1 MSNLSDNALGF
12 VQIQSRD
19 SVAATGNRLE
29 SLLKSG
35 GVTLFARI
43 DFSGDA
49 ARAGLTLHPETL
61 FIFGNPKA
69 GTPLMVARPSVGLD
83 LPFKALLWED
93 ADGHSWA
100 AYNDPG
106 YIVRRHD
113 LPPMFAANL
122 TAAVAL
128 IERACHE

>member
-1 MSNLSDNALGF
+1 MSNLSDNAVGF
-12 VQIQSRD
+12 VQIRSRD
-19 SVAATGNRLE
+19 SVAATGARLE

-61 FIFGNPKA
+61 FVFGNPKA

-93 ADGHSWA
+93 ADGHSWV

-106 YIVRRHD
+106 YIVRRHA
-113 LPPMFAANL
+113 LPQMFAANL
-122 TAAVAL
+122 TAAVSF
-128 IERACHE
+128 IERACHD

>member
-1 MSNLSDNALGF
+1 MSDVSDDALGF

-19 SVAATGNRLE
+19 SVAVTGNRLE

-106 YIVRRHD
+106 YIVRRHA
-113 LPPMFAANL
+113 LPPSFAANL
-122 TAAVAL
+122 TAAVSL
-128 IERACHE
+128 IERACNE

>member
-1 MSNLSDNALGF
+1 MSNVSDNVLGF

-19 SVAATGNRLE
+19 SVAATGTRLE
-29 SLLKSG
+29 SLLKSS

-106 YIVRRHD
+106 YIVRRHA
-113 LPPMFAANL
+113 LPPTFTANL
-122 TAAVAL
+122 TAAVSL

>member
-1 MSNLSDNALGF
+1 MSNLADDAPSF
-12 VQIQSRD
+12 IQIRSRD
-19 SVAATGNRLE
+19 SVAATGARLE

-106 YIVRRHD
+106 YIVRRHA
-113 LPPMFAANL
+113 LPAMFAANL
-122 TAAVAL
+122 TAAVSL

>member
-106 YIVRRHD
+106 YIVRRHA
-113 LPPMFAANL
+113 LPPSFAANL

-128 IERACHE
+128 IERACNE

>member
-19 SVAATGNRLE
+19 SVAVTGNRLE

-49 ARAGLTLHPETL
+49 ARAGLTLLPETL

-69 GTPLMVARPSVGLD
+69 GTPMMVARPSVGLD

-106 YIVRRHD
+106 YILRRHA

-122 TAAVAL
+122 TAAVSL
-128 IERACHE
+128 IERACRE

>member
-1 MSNLSDNALGF
+1 MSDVSDDALGF

-19 SVAATGNRLE
+19 SVAATGARLE
-29 SLLKSG
+29 SLLKSS

-49 ARAGLTLHPETL
+49 ARAGLMLHPETL

-69 GTPLMVARPSVGLD
+69 GTPMMVARPSVGLD

-106 YIVRRHD
+106 YIVRRHA

-122 TAAVAL
+122 TAAVSL